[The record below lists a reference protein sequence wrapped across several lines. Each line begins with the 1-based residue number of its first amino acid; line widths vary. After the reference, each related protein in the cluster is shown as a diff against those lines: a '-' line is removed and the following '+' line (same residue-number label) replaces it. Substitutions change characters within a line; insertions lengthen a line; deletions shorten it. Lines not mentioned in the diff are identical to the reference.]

1 MWLLPFNIKIDDAT
15 IATMEPINY
24 KRLARITGILYLII
38 IVCAGFSQGA
48 VRELLVVNGD
58 AVATAQNILGDSFL
72 FKIGLAT
79 DLIAFLCDAG
89 VSILLYYLLKPVS
102 RGLAMTAAAFRL
114 IAHPAIGS
122 LNLLNH
128 FAALKVLK
136 SPGFSDSF
144 DPLQLQEFSL
154 FFMELH
160 NMGYLIAG
168 AFFGIHCLLLGY
180 LLYQSKLFPKF
191 LGVLLTFA
199 AFGYLIESFGFIF
212 FPELKNIFAL
222 IVGLSAGLGEVTLAF
237 WLLIKGVRDQ
247 S

>member
-1 MWLLPFNIKIDDAT
+1 MN
-15 IATMEPINY
+15 PIHA
-24 KRLARITGILYLII
+24 KKLARFTGLLYLTI

-48 VRELLVVNGD
+48 VRELLIVPGN
-58 AVATAQNILGDSFL
+58 AAATAQNILDYSFL
-72 FKIGLAT
+72 FNMGFMA
-79 DLIAFLCDAG
+79 DLVAFLCDAG

-102 RGLAMTAAAFRL
+102 KGLALTAASFRL

-128 FAALKVLK
+128 FAALRVLD
-136 SPGFSDSF
+136 SPGFIRSF
-144 DPLQLQEFSL
+144 NPEQLQEFSL

-180 LLYQSKLFPKF
+180 LLYQSELFPKVI
-191 LGVLLTFA
+191 GVLLAAA

-212 FPELKNIFAL
+212 YPELKSTFAL
-222 IVGLSAGLGEVTLAF
+222 IVGFSAGIGEVSLAL
-237 WLLIKGVRDQ
+237 WMLIKGVRD
-247 S
+247 SASLEN

>member
-1 MWLLPFNIKIDDAT
+1 
-15 IATMEPINY
+15 MEHTTP
-24 KRLARITGILYLII
+24 KKLARYTGLLYLII

-48 VRELLVVNGD
+48 VREMLIVPGD
-58 AVATAQNILGDSFL
+58 AAATSQNILDNSYL
-72 FKIGLAT
+72 FNLGLMT

-89 VSILLYYLLKPVS
+89 VSILLYYLLKPVNK
-102 RGLAMTAAAFRL
+102 GLALTAASFRL

-128 FAALKVLK
+128 VAALKVLQ
-136 SPGFSDSF
+136 SPGFIDSF
-144 DPLQLQEFSL
+144 STAQLQEFSL

-180 LLYQSKLFPKF
+180 LLYQSELFPKVI
-191 LGVLLTFA
+191 GVLLAAA

-212 FPELKNIFAL
+212 FPELKSTFAL
-222 IVGLSAGLGEVTLAF
+222 IVGISAGIGEVSLAL
-237 WLLIKGVRDQ
+237 WLLIKGVRNW
-247 S
+247 SKLTV